1 MAEIAPATRFGQ
13 PSVSLARA
21 EAGGAGAL
29 GFADLLQALL
39 GSTAMPA
46 PAQPSPTDNARATSG
61 HPALPTPGRQ
71 TAGREPDGTMDRA
84 APQGTDPD
92 LISLAMPAG
101 LAQAVPGP
109 VETAA
114 GQSDGLTA
122 GGAGA
127 GPIRQQQPLEPG
139 PDPTANA
146 ARPEMAPSDDG
157 STSAIAAGKPS
168 AGARDDAP
176 VAAAIEA
183 DPGSREEAEA
193 VATLRP
199 GNGPPRPAPTSSP
212 TAVPEHAP
220 SAEDDA
226 QQALGPG
233 DMPVRAARPT
243 DHRLGPAP
251 AAAGPSAGS
260 PQTTGAT
267 VPAGSA
273 DKDGSASGQSADD
286 GPSAG
291 GRHAEGAEKD
301 KAQASP
307 APTARR
313 GEPPAPADQLDQ
325 AAKPP
330 GAQTAPPA
338 AGASAAGHTMP
349 ASASA
354 AADVRTAV
362 ATSPAPVAT
371 QIAVAVAGAAQQR
384 TTRLTVALSPQ
395 ELGGVE
401 ITLEF
406 GRDRQLKAAIR
417 VDKAD
422 TLQLIRH
429 DAASVVHSLES
440 AGFDLG
446 STGLQLELRD
456 QGGGQRQPE
465 IPGTDIAAA
474 TGPASG
480 VGTSLPAGP
489 APGLPGTLDM
499 TV

>member
-1 MAEIAPATRFGQ
+1 
-13 PSVSLARA
+13 
-21 EAGGAGAL
+21 
-29 GFADLLQALL
+29 
-39 GSTAMPA
+39 
-46 PAQPSPTDNARATSG
+46 
-61 HPALPTPGRQ
+61 
-71 TAGREPDGTMDRA
+71 
-84 APQGTDPD
+84 
-92 LISLAMPAG
+92 
-101 LAQAVPGP
+101 
-109 VETAA
+109 
-114 GQSDGLTA
+114 
-122 GGAGA
+122 
-127 GPIRQQQPLEPG
+127 
-139 PDPTANA
+139 
-146 ARPEMAPSDDG
+146 MAPSDDG
-157 STSAIAAGKPS
+157 STSAIAARKPS
-168 AGARDDAP
+168 AGTSDDAP

-183 DPGSREEAEA
+183 DPGSCEEAEA
-193 VATLRP
+193 AAAPRP
-199 GNGPPRPAPTSSP
+199 GIGSPRPAPTPSP
-212 TAVPEHAP
+212 TAIPQSPP
-220 SAEDDA
+220 SAEGDA
-226 QQALGPG
+226 WQALGPG
-233 DMPVRAARPT
+233 DPPIRAARPA
-243 DHRLGPAP
+243 DSRLGPAP
-251 AAAGPSAGS
+251 TAAGPSAGS
-260 PQTTGAT
+260 GQSTGTT

-273 DKDGSASGQSADD
+273 GKDGSAGGQSADD

-291 GRHAEGAEKD
+291 GRHVEGAEKD
-301 KAQASP
+301 EAQASS
-307 APTARR
+307 APIARR
-313 GEPPAPADQLDQ
+313 GEPSAPADPFDE

-330 GAQTAPPA
+330 GAQTASPS
-338 AGASAAGHTMP
+338 AGASAASHTPP

-446 STGLQLELRD
+446 SAGLQLELRD
-456 QGGGQRQPE
+456 QGGGRRQPE

-474 TGPASG
+474 AGPASG